1 MNKVRKIKPGYTVT
15 GTRNPDSAWAMK
27 IVSAIVEEFTKD
39 LFKLQST
46 MYFRMEELEWNSIY
60 RPVNLMQC
68 DVVAR
73 DALGMH
79 CLRGFVLD
87 LIDLSL
93 DDIVHNDRSATNSAE
108 DSAEKMSFQDI
119 EAGHG
124 HPSRAPSS
132 STPQSREDNAFQSLQ
147 SSLSLQVFK
156 MNANVQGILKL
167 VDQLGTPKD
176 SAPLRKSLHDLTET
190 TRAMAKRG
198 SEDLK
203 KLSTLQATLPHQKTA
218 LQKTSHDLQM
228 SLVAFQRA
236 QQVSA
241 ERQRTVV
248 QGVKLAVDDDHHHPP
263 NPDEPEPTPQE
274 QRQAQILQ
282 AQLSP
287 HELAYQE
294 SLIQE
299 REAEIR
305 EIETGIHEL
314 AEIFHD
320 LGTLVNQQ
328 GGMLD
333 NIELNISSVATDT
346 ADASQELTTAADY
359 QRKAGRRA
367 ACLVLILAI
376 VGAIVLLAILS

>member
-1 MNKVRKIKPGYTVT
+1 
-15 GTRNPDSAWAMK
+15 
-27 IVSAIVEEFTKD
+27 
-39 LFKLQST
+39 
-46 MYFRMEELEWNSIY
+46 
-60 RPVNLMQC
+60 
-68 DVVAR
+68 
-73 DALGMH
+73 
-79 CLRGFVLD
+79 
-87 LIDLSL
+87 
-93 DDIVHNDRSATNSAE
+93 
-108 DSAEKMSFQDI
+108 MSFQDI
-119 EAGHG
+119 EAGHA
-124 HPSRAPSS
+124 HPSRSPSS
-132 STPQSREDNAFQSLQ
+132 SLNPQSREDNAFQTLQ

-167 VDQLGTPKD
+167 VDQLGTGKD
-176 SAPLRKSLHDLTET
+176 SAALRKSLHDLTET

-198 SEDLK
+198 GEDLK
-203 KLSTLQATLPHQKTA
+203 KLSELQVALPHQKTA

-241 ERQRTVV
+241 EKQRTVV
-248 QGVKLAVDDDHHHPP
+248 AGVKLAIDDEQHHPL
-263 NPDEPEPTPQE
+263 NPDEPEPTAQE

-305 EIETGIHEL
+305 EIEMGIHDIR
-314 AEIFHD
+314 EIFND

-328 GGMLD
+328 GSMID

-346 ADASQELTTAADY
+346 ASAAQELTTAADY

-367 ACLVLILAI
+367 ACLMLILAI
-376 VGAIVLLAILS
+376 VVGIVLLAVLV

>member
-1 MNKVRKIKPGYTVT
+1 
-15 GTRNPDSAWAMK
+15 
-27 IVSAIVEEFTKD
+27 
-39 LFKLQST
+39 
-46 MYFRMEELEWNSIY
+46 
-60 RPVNLMQC
+60 
-68 DVVAR
+68 
-73 DALGMH
+73 
-79 CLRGFVLD
+79 
-87 LIDLSL
+87 
-93 DDIVHNDRSATNSAE
+93 
-108 DSAEKMSFQDI
+108 MSFQDI
-119 EAGHG
+119 EAGRG
-124 HPSRAPSS
+124 PSLTLTS
-132 STPQSREDNAFQSLQ
+132 QSREDNAFQQLQ

-167 VDQLGTPKD
+167 VDQLGTGKD
-176 SAPLRKSLHDLTET
+176 SANLRKTLHDLTDT

-203 KLSTLQATLPHQKTA
+203 KLSALQASLPHQKTA
-218 LQKTSHDLQM
+218 LQKTSHDLQL

-248 QGVKLAVDDDHHHPP
+248 QGVKLAVDDEQNHPP

-282 AQLSP
+282 SQLSP

-299 REAEIR
+299 RENEIR

-328 GGMLD
+328 GGMID
-333 NIELNISSVATDT
+333 NIELNISSVAVDT
-346 ADASQELTTAADY
+346 QQASQQLTTAAEY
-359 QRKAGRRA
+359 QRRAGRRA
-367 ACLVLILAI
+367 ACLLLILA
-376 VGAIVLLAILS
+376 VVAGVVLLAVLS